1 MTLFNRCVS
10 GSQERRRRFWVTQ
23 PNACAAENDNC
34 DTCARPGLNL
44 ICNDAGQVTINNDNY
59 VTGLVLNILL
69 TDARKPDNGCGYTPG
84 TRGGFWA
91 DSFRTDGLGTGSKLR
106 QISVNKSVRDIVSL
120 AKAYAQDDL
129 NKLVAYGVAK
139 SVKVE
144 ADYKGSNRVGLTI
157 IVSGEDGTVTK
168 VGVQGERIKN
178 SWVWSG

>member
-1 MTLFNRCVS
+1 MNLFSRCVS

-23 PNACAAENDNC
+23 ANACSPEVTNC

-44 ICNDAGQVTINNDNY
+44 ICNDVGQITINTDNY
-59 VTGLVLNILL
+59 VTGLALNILL
-69 TDARKPDNGCGYTPG
+69 TDARKPDDGCGYTPG

-91 DSFRTDGLGTGSKLR
+91 DSFRVDGLGSGSKLR
-106 QISVNKSVRDIVSL
+106 QIPVNKSVRDIVSL

-129 NKLVAYGVAK
+129 KKLVAYGVAK

-144 ADYKGSNRVGLTI
+144 TEYKGSNRVALDITI
-157 IVSGEDGTVTK
+157 EGEDGTVSR
-168 VGVQGERIKN
+168 VGVLGERIKN

>member
-1 MTLFNRCVS
+1 MSLFNQCVS

-23 PNACAAENDNC
+23 ANACMAESDNC

-44 ICNDAGQVTINNDNY
+44 ICNDVGQVTINNSNY
-59 VTGLVLNILL
+59 VVGLVLNILL

-91 DSFRTDGLGTGSKLR
+91 DSFRTDGLGSGSKLR
-106 QISVNKSVRDIVSL
+106 QISVNKTVREIVSL

-129 NKLVAYGVAK
+129 KKLVAYGVAK
-139 SVKVE
+139 SVNVE
-144 ADYKGSNRVGLTI
+144 AEYKGSNRIALEITVN
-157 IVSGEDGTVTK
+157 GEDGTVSK
-168 VGVQGERIKN
+168 VGVLGERIKN

>member
-1 MTLFNRCVS
+1 MTLFGNCVS

-23 PNACAAENDNC
+23 PNACATESDDC

-44 ICNDAGQVTINNDNY
+44 ICNDVGQVTINTENY
-59 VTGLVLNILL
+59 VTGLVLNILM

-91 DSFRTDGLGTGSKLR
+91 DTFRTDGLGSGSKLR
-106 QISVNKSVRDIVSL
+106 QISVNNSVREIVSL

-129 NKLVAYGVAK
+129 KKLVAYGVAK
-139 SVKVE
+139 SVTVDAE
-144 ADYKGSNRVGLTI
+144 YKGGNRVALTI
-157 IVSGEDGTVTK
+157 IVNGQDGTVTR
-168 VGVQGERIKN
+168 VGVLGERIKN